1 MPVNGGD
8 GIAAIEYVLRR
19 EQFGFVGKVLQ
30 SHGFVLHNVA
40 SRVGNALS
48 VMTDV
53 GALSGNAAARN
64 SRDFRHIAAQQYVLA
79 VEYGISGIGDYRPEI
94 FEVLR
99 MCDVTVLV
107 MSEEKLASES
117 KQSAHRPIIHSAAA
131 VGVLTGMAA
140 T

>member
-79 VEYGISGIGDYRPEI
+79 VEYGISGIGDDGPEI
-94 FEVLR
+94 FEVLLLLA
-99 MCDVTVLV
+99 DV
-107 MSEEKLASES
+107 
-117 KQSAHRPIIHSAAA
+117 RGYG
-131 VGVLTGMAA
+131 VGNVGGEVGER
-140 T
+140 